1 MASTAPVVATGAVSV
16 PVPAPA
22 PVPLAAAVPKPPAS
36 KPRSRKAAKPESQID
51 KIKAFYKKRAK
62 NPSQYGYTPEG
73 NLRAVESG
81 ETIPLRHFTP
91 LKADELERVETAR
104 KEALDIAEADYEE
117 SLLKLRE
124 AMEDY
129 KNIGDDAAMNV
140 VRMNQA
146 VYDNSLF
153 RTQTAYPSRWTTIL
167 DNPTTSDVILAMVY
181 EKRKLGYDAYL
192 YKRQPFSMKDAWGH
206 YRTDEEMAAVPQ
218 QNGGGSGSS
227 APIFISDL
235 KDEETAHFHPNFERE
250 FTFEE
255 TRYVSPYQAF
265 QAERFRE
272 LDNPA
277 LRKQILGTRSARTI
291 HSLAEKEEK
300 QPQHPE
306 QLWEDVLLALYQQH
320 KDLAKKLKDTGSAK
334 FHVMDKEF
342 GGQIYADALE
352 QVRAE
357 LREKEADDTM
367 LEVGVAKESVIT
379 KDEQVKEKKGAII
392 NAMRRRH

>member
-1 MASTAPVVATGAVSV
+1 
-16 PVPAPA
+16 
-22 PVPLAAAVPKPPAS
+22 
-36 KPRSRKAAKPESQID
+36 
-51 KIKAFYKKRAK
+51 
-62 NPSQYGYTPEG
+62 
-73 NLRAVESG
+73 
-81 ETIPLRHFTP
+81 
-91 LKADELERVETAR
+91 
-104 KEALDIAEADYEE
+104 
-117 SLLKLRE
+117 
-124 AMEDY
+124 ME
-129 KNIGDDAAMNV
+129 
-140 VRMNQA
+140 
-146 VYDNSLF
+146 
-153 RTQTAYPSRWTTIL
+153 
-167 DNPTTSDVILAMVY
+167 
-181 EKRKLGYDAYL
+181 
-192 YKRQPFSMKDAWGH
+192 
-206 YRTDEEMAAVPQ
+206 
-218 QNGGGSGSS
+218 
-227 APIFISDL
+227 
-235 KDEETAHFHPNFERE
+235 EETAHFHPNFERE